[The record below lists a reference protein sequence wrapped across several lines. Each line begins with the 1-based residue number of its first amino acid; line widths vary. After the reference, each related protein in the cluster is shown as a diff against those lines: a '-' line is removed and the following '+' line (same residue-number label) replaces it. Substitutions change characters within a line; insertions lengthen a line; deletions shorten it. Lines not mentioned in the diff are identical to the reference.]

1 VARKSTLTFD
11 KLIWMLGSWKQ
22 EYLVNHYKINGR
34 EAKWQVLTK
43 EAIVKRALKDLERVG
58 TKINCND
65 LEDKTK
71 QKLLSDEQF
80 FTNSLIC
87 RTEGKILDYFDD
99 ECISKMIALKDNKYK
114 GYRMPILYGFEK
126 AIMDPNLSI
135 KDYLRFMELKQE
147 LNKQNFD
154 SIFSKYDCSL
164 DREEANKYINN
175 LAPKTSVKILFD
187 SLQNKSFNFDD
198 LLKSKNKKI
207 TKFLYLIY
215 NNFDFK
221 ELIDNVDNDEFLKFV
236 VDGIQN
242 SIKDFSTLKIKDESI
257 FEKNEFIKLSV
268 KLARLVGTND
278 PFVKYMNQKAN
289 ESLLNKLLL

>member
-11 KLIWMLGSWKQ
+11 KLIWMLGSWKT
-22 EYLVNHYKINGR
+22 EYLLNYYNIDERRFSWKADQDN
-34 EAKWQVLTK
+34 
-43 EAIVKRALKDLERVG
+43 AIIEKVLKDLERVG

-80 FTNSLIC
+80 FTNALIC
-87 RTEGKILDYFDD
+87 RTKGKILDYFDD
-99 ECISKMIALKDNKYK
+99 ICISKMISLKDNKYK
-114 GYRMPILYGFEK
+114 GYRLLVLHGFEK

-147 LNKQNFD
+147 LIKQKFT
-154 SIFSKYDCSL
+154 SIFTKYDCGIGG
-164 DREEANKYINN
+164 DEASDYINN
-175 LAPKTSVKILFD
+175 LATKVSLKSIFN
-187 SLQNKSFNFDD
+187 SLQNKNFDFD
-198 LLKSKNKKI
+198 NLLTSKNEKI
-207 TKFLYLIY
+207 SKFLYLIY
-215 NNFDFK
+215 YNFDFK
-221 ELIDNVDNDEFLKFV
+221 ELIENIDNNEFLIFSVKI
-236 VDGIQN
+236 IQN
-242 SIKDFSTLKIKDESI
+242 TIRDFSTLKIKDESI